1 MSDLRR
7 IRVLLVDDDPIVC
20 AGLELMLSSADDVQV
35 VGRADDGDQ
44 ALEAIR
50 THRPDVV
57 LMDVRM
63 PRVDGI
69 AATEQIVRERL
80 AQVLVLTTFGLDEY
94 VSGAIAAGAAGYVL
108 KTIDADA
115 LADAV
120 RRVAAGEGVLAPEV
134 TRQVL
139 AAVAEQERRPAPAQV
154 DLGGLTERE
163 RETLAGLGRGL
174 SNVDLAR
181 ELGVSEATVKT
192 HVSRILTKLGCSSRV
207 QAALIARDAGLA

>member
-1 MSDLRR
+1 MT
-7 IRVLLVDDDPIVC
+7 IRVLLADDHDAIR
-20 AGLELMLSSADDVQV
+20 AGLRMILDAEPDLAV
-35 VGRADDGDQ
+35 VGEAGDGAACVTNARA
-44 ALEAIR
+44 L
-50 THRPDVV
+50 RPDVV